1 MSVVVPDKGAVFV
14 VVPGKAAETRLG
26 GLCGQCFMCDPRPF
40 FLKNLP
46 QWIHGS

>member
-46 QWIHGS
+46 QWIHES